1 VPGIHS
7 NINRRDTMKPIII
20 PASIEAVATRRDR
33 TLKITIGTNELPPD
47 VAASILSLQNE
58 FAFFAIKKE
67 DFGKSEL
74 ETIEAH
80 KSEID
85 ESKKTASQR
94 LRGVLFR
101 IWERTA
107 NAETFETYYIREMER
122 IITHFKTKIE

>member
-1 VPGIHS
+1 
-7 NINRRDTMKPIII
+7 MKPIII

-47 VAASILSLQNE
+47 VAASILALQND

-67 DFGKSEL
+67 DFGKAEL
-74 ETIEAH
+74 ETMEAH
-80 KSEID
+80 KAEID
-85 ESKKTASQR
+85 DSKKTASQR

-101 IWERTA
+101 VWERTA

-122 IITHFKTKIE
+122 IISHFKTKIEQ